1 MDWFY
6 YKYKQINE
14 HDYNFKSITM
24 SLRLSHWFTYVL
36 FQAKSVD

>member
-1 MDWFY
+1 
-6 YKYKQINE
+6 
-14 HDYNFKSITM
+14 M